1 MSIESPMTPAL
12 PVVPRA
18 VLRTRAPRR
27 RTGDRR
33 PALEV
38 VQPPQPEVAFD
49 IEAAVELGAWLR
61 SVGYRFTT
69 VTPESHRRVNARPGT
84 EWSQSLRDM
93 FGWSRPFTDVALPL
107 CLLDRL
113 ERGHVIR
120 RGPGDV
126 LSSRLRFST
135 LGDLLCA
142 HSAFPTTA
150 PDAVFFGPDT
160 YRFAALIRRAL
171 AADRHAHVERL
182 VDVGCG
188 SGAGGLL
195 AAQLLAD
202 QRPRV
207 VLADINPAALRC
219 AQVSAIL
226 AGVPEVRTVESDL
239 LRNVAGDLDLVL
251 CNPPYL
257 VDAAARTYRHGGHT
271 YGAEFALRV
280 VVESL
285 PRLAPG
291 GRLVLYTG
299 AAVVE
304 GVDQFRKAVEPLLRD
319 AGVRFEYEE
328 LDPDV
333 FGEELDG
340 PAYGDVERIAAVGLI
355 ARRPGGHS

>member
-1 MSIESPMTPAL
+1 MSIESQVTPAL

-18 VLRTRAPRR
+18 VMRTRAPRR
-27 RTGDRR
+27 RTGARR
-33 PALEV
+33 GEV
-38 VQPPQPEVAFD
+38 VLAPLPEPAFD
-49 IEAAVELGAWLR
+49 IEAAIELGTWLR
-61 SVGYRFTT
+61 NVGYRFTT

-84 EWSQSLRDM
+84 EWAQSLRDI
-93 FGWSRPFTDVALPL
+93 FGWSRPFTDVCLPGG
-107 CLLDRL
+107 LLDRL

-120 RGPGDV
+120 RGPAGA
-126 LSSRLRFST
+126 LTSRLRFST

-142 HSAFPTTA
+142 HTAFPTTS

-171 AADRHAHVERL
+171 AADRRAIVERL

-195 AAQLLAD
+195 AAQLLAG

-207 VLADINPAALRC
+207 LLSDINQHALRC
-219 AQVSAIL
+219 AQVSAAL
-226 AGVPEVRTVESDL
+226 AGVPEVRFVESDL
-239 LRNVAGDLDLVL
+239 LRHVAGDVDLVL

-257 VDAAARTYRHGGHT
+257 VDAAARAYRHGGHT
-271 YGAEFALRV
+271 YGAELALRLV
-280 VVESL
+280 AEAL

-299 AAVVE
+299 AAVVD
-304 GVDQFRKAVEPLLRD
+304 GVDQFRHAAEPLLRD
-319 AGVRFEYEE
+319 AGATFEYEE
-328 LDPDV
+328 IDPDV

-340 PAYGDVERIAAVGLI
+340 PAYADVERIAAVGLI
-355 ARRPGGHS
+355 ARRPGGRA